1 MRTSTIRQAAHD
13 TIRPQTRAVAA
24 EINTASNNFPLSSN
38 LQISVGDAGY
48 SRQVDTDPVGI
59 DIGDFT
65 IHTVSG
71 VQCLYIRVCV
81 GVCTYVYEGHGQQN
95 SLPLQIGYYVFWLD
109 SNHIRIFI
117 RKCIGS

>member
-71 VQCLYIRVCV
+71 MQCVCMY
-81 GVCTYVYEGHGQQN
+81 VCRCVHIHELHGQQN
-95 SLPLQIGYYVFWLD
+95 SLPLQIDWILRIWLD
-109 SNHIRIFI
+109 SDHIMIFV

>member
-1 MRTSTIRQAAHD
+1 MRISTIRQAGHD
-13 TIRPQTRAVAA
+13 AIRPQTRAVAA
-24 EINTASNNFPLSSN
+24 EINTASNTFPLSSN

-71 VQCLYIRVCV
+71 VQCVCTYVRMCV
-81 GVCTYVYEGHGQQN
+81 GVCTYM
-95 SLPLQIGYYVFWLD
+95 SCMD
-109 SNHIRIFI
+109 S
-117 RKCIGS
+117 